1 MQYIIKR
8 RQVAQV
14 RQGDTV
20 AVHYTGTL
28 ENGTEFDS
36 SMNREPLQ
44 FTVGEGNIIPG
55 FEQAVVG
62 MRLGESKTQTVSAS
76 QAYGSHRKEF

>member
-1 MQYIIKR
+1 M
-8 RQVAQV
+8 AQV

-20 AVHYTGTL
+20 TVHCTGTL

-44 FTVGEGNIIPG
+44 FTIGEGNIIPG

-62 MRLGESKTQTVSAS
+62 MRLGESKMQTVSAS